1 MFLSKLSI
9 FKIFLFFV
17 CYSEMCLGACLD
29 KFALASVDA
38 LVRSIPNSSA
48 ILMENVNFN
57 SLDTFVSIDVV
68 SSNISQLCTGMIKDF
83 PVLKKLSLIN
93 ANLSEIQPGIFEK
106 VPSLEYLS
114 LGVNQLDYVPRG
126 VFDSVK
132 SLKVVHLSSIYE
144 RSSGPWQ
151 FLPDVSST
159 TTVDIIKG
167 DEAVGEL
174 ISRAFR
180 LRLVQL
186 LDPLSYLC
194 GSAVSHQESTEF
206 HAVVIYLTSNRI
218 RSIEDGAFAL
228 MPLLEK
234 VYLAHNQ
241 IAQLTGNIFFG
252 STRLSLVDLSFNKLV
267 AIEESNFEDLK
278 LREGSPKHPIKILLQ
293 RNQIENV
300 ARETF
305 LGLRPV
311 LLHLEYNQISRISQ
325 IVSGV
330 PNGSKVFV
338 DGNRI
343 ECIPDDVLERVE
355 DGLLQLWAQANPLT
369 CECLKRVQ
377 ELVNNDIKGQLNV
390 STTLPCDLFSSFF

>member
-132 SLKVVHLSSIYE
+132 SLK
-144 RSSGPWQ
+144 
-151 FLPDVSST
+151 
-159 TTVDIIKG
+159 
-167 DEAVGEL
+167 
-174 ISRAFR
+174 
-180 LRLVQL
+180 
-186 LDPLSYLC
+186 
-194 GSAVSHQESTEF
+194 
-206 HAVVIYLTSNRI
+206 VIYLTSNRI